1 MIESWCWPQAVSAD
15 WAGWSTLLFSV
26 LSIQQQFME
35 LSAQLFSSITV
46 VGPGPVVDAGLWSGL
61 ALNRF
66 LASATR
72 IGFLRLFWQY
82 RHIDGARADAY
93 RHPAG
98 CRLASGGV
106 WCFSPWPG
114 VAHWCCWADRWHGW
128 RWSALR
134 DGVVSLLPLMLFPE
148 SFLNG
153 VIVTVL
159 VGFRPQWIWSFRD
172 EE

>member
-1 MIESWCWPQAVSAD
+1 M
-15 WAGWSTLLFSV
+15 V
-26 LSIQQQFME
+26 LGRMRTDIQPG
-35 LSAQLFSSITV
+35 V
-46 VGPGPVVDAGLWSGL
+46 VWYL
-61 ALNRF
+61 
-66 LASATR
+66 
-72 IGFLRLFWQY
+72 
-82 RHIDGARADAY
+82 
-93 RHPAG
+93 
-98 CRLASGGV
+98 GGV

-148 SFLNG
+148 GFLNG